1 VEQFLMP
8 VGRKCRHTLTT
19 GLRVY

>member
-1 VEQFLMP
+1 MP